1 MKSIEKLKQEVGV
14 IHFDDTKKIKFII
27 EELERIEK
35 VLEESKGQGGFT
47 SSDIMQVIN
56 KVFENQLLTKLK
68 KDNNLG
74 KKDLNNLNKDQQIF
88 IEFLQENLDHTLS
101 TVEVYQK
108 IGLSARKGTNA
119 KKALEEKGLI
129 KILEEKYDKGWKK
142 LIRLAN

>member
-1 MKSIEKLKQEVGV
+1 
-14 IHFDDTKKIKFII
+14 
-27 EELERIEK
+27 
-35 VLEESKGQGGFT
+35 
-47 SSDIMQVIN
+47 
-56 KVFENQLLTKLK
+56 
-68 KDNNLG
+68 
-74 KKDLNNLNKDQQIF
+74 
-88 IEFLQENLDHTLS
+88 LQENLDHTLS